1 MPQVRSSMER
11 RSPRIQARRLSVIQV
26 PQECQ
31 NANLYVTDHDADNHS
46 PPQSNDQ
53 MMNLVQ
59 SLTNS
64 VASLQQQVS
73 EMAKTKLEL
82 GNNVSMSVVINRNLG
97 QVDNLVNPRH
107 IGVNNVNQRNIARN
121 STGSTTTSAPEE
133 ALPGLNVGTEHVQFQ
148 QFVNDTNN
156 NMGCIN
162 NLSAIASY
170 NGNQPLENNVNLVGN
185 ESSSRY
191 YMHQA
196 EPLGATISEILK
208 RQIWA
213 NDFTGICRKDP

>member
-1 MPQVRSSMER
+1 
-11 RSPRIQARRLSVIQV
+11 
-26 PQECQ
+26 
-31 NANLYVTDHDADNHS
+31 
-46 PPQSNDQ
+46 
-53 MMNLVQ
+53 MNVL
-59 SLTNS
+59 
-64 VASLQQQVS
+64 VASC
-73 EMAKTKLEL
+73 KL
-82 GNNVSMSVVINRNLG
+82 R
-97 QVDNLVNPRH
+97 
-107 IGVNNVNQRNIARN
+107 
-121 STGSTTTSAPEE
+121 
-133 ALPGLNVGTEHVQFQ
+133 Q

-213 NDFTGICRKDP
+213 NDFIELVKLLPESVEKTLKPKTLQVESLSNPVLAFMEQDNTITSLDLWLTAFSIYMSIYKEKHPGSVSGILQYMKVVREIAKRKGN

>member
-1 MPQVRSSMER
+1 M
-11 RSPRIQARRLSVIQV
+11 
-26 PQECQ
+26 
-31 NANLYVTDHDADNHS
+31 
-46 PPQSNDQ
+46 
-53 MMNLVQ
+53 
-59 SLTNS
+59 
-64 VASLQQQVS
+64 
-73 EMAKTKLEL
+73 
-82 GNNVSMSVVINRNLG
+82 
-97 QVDNLVNPRH
+97 
-107 IGVNNVNQRNIARN
+107 N